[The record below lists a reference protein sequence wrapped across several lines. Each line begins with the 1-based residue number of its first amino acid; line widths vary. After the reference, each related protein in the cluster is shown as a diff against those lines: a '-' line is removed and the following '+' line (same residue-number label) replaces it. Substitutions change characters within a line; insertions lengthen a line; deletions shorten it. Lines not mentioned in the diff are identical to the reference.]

1 MSFSFI
7 QFYQNEP
14 YERERERE
22 DLTALRWPR
31 SSGGSFRSLTA
42 SMTVDKRSTSFFSV
56 FGDLFDCGGEEE
68 EEEDE
73 ADLVLG
79 PPRPT
84 TAVDLGIKDHDVVM
98 VLLAS
103 RVELEFIAN

>member
-1 MSFSFI
+1 MK
-7 QFYQNEP
+7 P
-14 YERERERE
+14 YKRERDE

-42 SMTVDKRSTSFFSV
+42 SMTADKRSTGFFSV
-56 FGDLFDCGGEEE
+56 FGDLFDCGGDGDEE

-103 RVELEFIAN
+103 RVELEFIEN

>member
-1 MSFSFI
+1 M
-7 QFYQNEP
+7 NLM
-14 YERERERE
+14 RERERE

>member
-1 MSFSFI
+1 M
-7 QFYQNEP
+7 
-14 YERERERE
+14 
-22 DLTALRWPR
+22 
-31 SSGGSFRSLTA
+31 TA
-42 SMTVDKRSTSFFSV
+42 SMTMDKRPTSFFSA
-56 FGDLFDCGGEEE
+56 FGDLFDCGGDKDEK

-79 PPRPT
+79 QPRPT

-103 RVELEFIAN
+103 RVELEFIEN

>member
-1 MSFSFI
+1 MK
-7 QFYQNEP
+7 P

-56 FGDLFDCGGEEE
+56 FGDLFDCGGD

>member
-1 MSFSFI
+1 
-7 QFYQNEP
+7 
-14 YERERERE
+14 
-22 DLTALRWPR
+22 
-31 SSGGSFRSLTA
+31 
-42 SMTVDKRSTSFFSV
+42 MTVDKRSTSFFSV
-56 FGDLFDCGGEEE
+56 FGDLFDCGGDEE